1 MTVGSRVAAEA
12 SVRRVRRG
20 APTVGR
26 REEAQRE
33 EEAPKEE
40 VWTEEERS
48 VTVMTE
54 RGEEGSRRLGETH
67 PTTVEVVTPTVVTA
81 ERTGREVRRGLSSYP
96 NNKYI

>member
-1 MTVGSRVAAEA
+1 MPEAPNWRVVVMTAGSHVAAEA

-26 REEAQRE
+26 REE
-33 EEAPKEE
+33 
-40 VWTEEERS
+40 ERS

-54 RGEEGSRRLGETH
+54 TGEEGSRRLGETH

-81 ERTGREVRRGLSSYP
+81 ERTGREVRRTNTFHL
-96 NNKYI
+96 

>member
-12 SVRRVRRG
+12 SVRRVQRG

-26 REEAQRE
+26 REEAQR
-33 EEAPKEE
+33 EE

-54 RGEEGSRRLGETH
+54 RGEEGSRRQGETH

>member
-26 REEAQRE
+26 REEAQR
-33 EEAPKEE
+33 EE

>member
-1 MTVGSRVAAEA
+1 MTAGSHVAAEA

-33 EEAPKEE
+33 EE
-40 VWTEEERS
+40 RS

-54 RGEEGSRRLGETH
+54 TGEEGSRRLGETH

-81 ERTGREVRRGLSSYP
+81 ERTGREVRRTNTFHL
-96 NNKYI
+96 

>member
-12 SVRRVRRG
+12 SVRRVQRG

-26 REEAQRE
+26 REEAQR
-33 EEAPKEE
+33 EE